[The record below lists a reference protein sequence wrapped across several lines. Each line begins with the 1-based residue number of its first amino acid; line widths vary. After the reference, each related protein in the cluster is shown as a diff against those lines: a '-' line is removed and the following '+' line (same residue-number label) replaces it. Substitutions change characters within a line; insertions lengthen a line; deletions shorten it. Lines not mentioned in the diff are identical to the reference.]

1 MMDAVLARN
10 RLVLSMAVAGSLHA
24 AVVFGISFEFE
35 DHPEHAMPSLDV
47 ILVQTRSEEAPVKA
61 QYLAQANQVGGGDTD
76 TRERPSETFASR
88 VPKPEPGITPRELA
102 PAQPAPQTPQEAAGL
117 VVTQTSADSAV
128 EKREQR
134 TEQAPSARPT
144 DQEQIDRQ
152 LEMARLAAQ
161 VSERRQAYADRPKL
175 KYLTANT
182 AEHEYAAYLHG
193 WAAKIERIGNLNYP
207 PEARR
212 RALHGEVMLTV
223 QVKRD
228 GSINSVRVVRS
239 SGQPVL
245 DDAAMQIVRMAAPFA
260 AIPHARDGQ
269 WDMLDITRTWR
280 FLPGNVLRSE

>member
-1 MMDAVLARN
+1 MMTHLAARN
-10 RLVLSMAVAGSLHA
+10 RLLLSLAVAGVLHA
-24 AVVFGISFEFE
+24 AVVFGISFDYE
-35 DHPEHAMPSLDV
+35 DHPEHAIPSLDV
-47 ILVQTRSEEAPVKA
+47 ILVQTRSEEAPAKA

-88 VPKPEPGITPRELA
+88 IPKPEPGIAPRELT
-102 PAQPAPQTPQEAAGL
+102 PAQPAAQTAQEASGL
-117 VVTQTSADSAV
+117 VVARTTADAAL
-128 EKREQR
+128 EQREQR
-134 TEQAPSARPT
+134 EQQDASNPSEHDPV
-144 DQEQIDRQ
+144 DRQ

-161 VSERRQAYADRPKL
+161 VSERRQAYADRPRL

-228 GSINSVRVVRS
+228 GSINSVKVVKS

-245 DDAAMQIVRMAAPFA
+245 DDAAIHIVRIAAPFA